1 MLTDRERIV
10 LRKVEDRMISRINLG
25 FDLEV
30 LSVLDN
36 ADASSHQIEELK
48 GRLSGEILLRLLSI
62 ASSVSVYYGSLKR
75 GAVHSFYEAVS
86 RLGMDQTK
94 AFIIILAQQALAR
107 GDRDIE
113 NVFAR
118 SFATAVVGK
127 LLSKEFA
134 LREDAGRKVELGGLL
149 LEIGRIMIMLYRKLY
164 LKEEGLEEADVSD
177 GFIDQVHPQL
187 GVAVVDKF
195 LLPPY
200 LKKILLAESLVLETR
215 RIALSGI
222 VRLAHDAVAAS
233 FRRFNNRLVLV
244 APPPSREEGFS
255 TAEMVEEHFRA
266 VGLKQYLQ
274 IVRSEDAA
282 GDQPPAA

>member
-1 MLTDRERIV
+1 MLKDRESIV
-10 LRKVEDRMISRINLG
+10 LKKIEDRMISRVNLG

-36 ADASSHQIEELK
+36 ADASSSQIEELK
-48 GRLSGEILLRLLSI
+48 GRLSSEILLRLLSI
-62 ASSVSVYYGSLKR
+62 ASSVYYGSLKR
-75 GAVHSFYEAVS
+75 GAVNSFYEAVS

-107 GDRDIE
+107 GDREIE

-118 SFATAVVGK
+118 SFATAVMGK

-134 LREDAGRKVELGGLL
+134 LREDAARKVELGGLL

-164 LKEEGLEEADVSD
+164 LKDEEGVEESD
-177 GFIDQVHPQL
+177 ISDAFIDAAHPRL

-200 LKKILLAESLVLETR
+200 LKRILLADSLVFDAR
-215 RIALSGI
+215 SIALAGI
-222 VRLAHDAVAAS
+222 VRLAHDAVVAS
-233 FRRFNNRLVLV
+233 FRRFNNKLVLT

-255 TAEMVEEHFRA
+255 IAEMVMEHFRA
-266 VGLKQYLQ
+266 VGLQQHLQ
-274 IVRSEDAA
+274 IIRIEETQA
-282 GDQPPAA
+282 GDPPAA